1 MKAKKY
7 QGGGKMKEMKKKA
20 PSRIHTS
27 KASRDRES
35 YKRDVREGYAPLP
48 FAGGLPK
55 RMTDAEDRAATKK
68 EREKGKQLRYDNG
81 GKFPKG
87 LKKSKDDNKRMID
100 MDSLKKKKRK
110 VVPFLSKKGSNRKM
124 K

>member
-1 MKAKKY
+1 
-7 QGGGKMKEMKKKA
+7 MKEMKKKA
-20 PSRIHTS
+20 PSRLHTS

-68 EREKGKQLRYDNG
+68 EREKGKRLRYSNG
-81 GKFPKG
+81 GKYPKG
-87 LKKSKDDNKRMID
+87 LNKTPKKGLKRSKDDNKRMID
-100 MDSLKKKKRK
+100 MDNLKKKKRK